1 MTAHSSLSDQVYEV
15 QAFSPGTLA
24 AGAQAG
30 TLVDTLG
37 WDGCVFVINP
47 GAIAGGATL
56 DAYVKRD
63 SASAFT
69 TSTNVA
75 NAALVQVT
83 SSAANSNAIQRIDV
97 YRPAQRYLKLIL
109 TSGGAAVAAS
119 AVAVLYK
126 RAALAL
132 PPTRA
137 TGSQLVKADVGG

>member
-1 MTAHSSLSDQVYEV
+1 MHSSLSDSVYEV
-15 QAFSPGTLA
+15 QALVPGTLA
-24 AGAQAG
+24 AGAVAG

-47 GAIAGGATL
+47 GAMAGGATL

-83 SSAANSNAIQRIDV
+83 SSAANSNTIQRIDV
-97 YRPAQRYLKLIL
+97 YRPAQRYLKLIV
-109 TSGGAAVAAS
+109 TSGAAAVACS

-126 RAALAL
+126 RAGGTY

-137 TGSQLVKADVGG
+137 TGSQLVKGDVGG